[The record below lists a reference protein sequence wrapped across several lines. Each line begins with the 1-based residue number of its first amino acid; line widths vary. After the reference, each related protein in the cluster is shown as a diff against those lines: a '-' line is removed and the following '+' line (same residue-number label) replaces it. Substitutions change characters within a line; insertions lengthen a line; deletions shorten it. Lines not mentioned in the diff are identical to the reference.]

1 MATVTIAVN
10 AVQDPPVAAAG
21 PDQTVDES
29 TPAAFDGGGSFDVD
43 GDVLTYAWNFGDGG
57 TGSGPTPSHTY
68 ADNGTYF
75 VALTVDDGHGNIG
88 GDMLT
93 VTVNDV
99 APAAGV
105 SGPATGVRGPAQTS
119 SSRRPTR
126 PRSTRPARSPTRS
139 TGATGRQQTVTGGA
153 SVPGGPRLHQKRDL
167 HRGRHRHGQG
177 QGSSAPAASAV
188 AIKAVEMQGTTLA
201 VGGTVGGDTIVVTPT
216 DTNGN
221 LTVTING
228 VSQGT
233 FRPTEILVYGQAGA
247 NTIQLQSR
255 RDRGTTT
262 YVIVSAILFGG
273 DGGDTVD
280 ARGSSAANALL
291 GGDGADVLWGGSGR
305 DLLLGGLGTD
315 VLHGGDGD
323 DLLIGGT
330 TDFDADLPALRA
342 LLAEWARPD
351 ANYLGRIAHL
361 VGSPGGLN
369 GDYRLTLDTAADD
382 GAADQLYGE
391 GGQDWFFAWPGDTV
405 KDNKK
410 DEVVTQG

>member
-1 MATVTIAVN
+1 M
-10 AVQDPPVAAAG
+10 
-21 PDQTVDES
+21 
-29 TPAAFDGGGSFDVD
+29 
-43 GDVLTYAWNFGDGG
+43 
-57 TGSGPTPSHTY
+57 
-68 ADNGTYF
+68 
-75 VALTVDDGHGNIG
+75 
-88 GDMLT
+88 
-93 VTVNDV
+93 
-99 APAAGV
+99 
-105 SGPATGVRGPAQTS
+105 
-119 SSRRPTR
+119 
-126 PRSTRPARSPTRS
+126 
-139 TGATGRQQTVTGGA
+139 TGGA
-153 SVPGGPRLHQKRDL
+153 SVQADHVFTRNGTYTVVATATE
-167 HRGRHRHGQG
+167 QG
-177 QGSSAPAASAV
+177 QGSKRTAASAV

-247 NTIQLQSR
+247 DTIQLQSR

-305 DLLLGGLGTD
+305 DLLLGGLGAD